1 MELWHEPPSLLTGK
15 GDHPGTTRPDGLD
28 LSSVMLDAAISG
40 DDQPTVASGLG
51 YPNRVIGG
59 GAGDWT
65 GWPRS
70 SVHDAAGVARIGD
83 IGPESHKDLGWT
95 QDVSIEVEADDR
107 RLRRPAHAARS
118 EVS

>member
-1 MELWHEPPSLLTGK
+1 MDDHSLEVNRPKCRPGSQVDEWAGFVQTPLNGSPLTHHHLELVPCPPSLLTGK

-59 GAGDWT
+59 GLVIGQAG
-65 GWPRS
+65 R
-70 SVHDAAGVARIGD
+70 ARLCTTPPGSP
-83 IGPESHKDLGWT
+83 G
-95 QDVSIEVEADDR
+95 
-107 RLRRPAHAARS
+107 
-118 EVS
+118 